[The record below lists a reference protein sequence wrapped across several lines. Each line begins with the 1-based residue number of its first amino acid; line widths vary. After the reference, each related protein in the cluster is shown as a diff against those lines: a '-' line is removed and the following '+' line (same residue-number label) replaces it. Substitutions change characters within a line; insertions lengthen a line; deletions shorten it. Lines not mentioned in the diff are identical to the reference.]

1 MNYAVH
7 QPTGG
12 DRLADILE
20 RVLDKGIVVAGDIT
34 VSLVGIELLSIK
46 VRLIVATVDRAR
58 EIGINWWEA
67 DPRLTARSSE
77 LSIENEQLK
86 ERLAVLE
93 GKEAD
98 PMLTT
103 RSFELSI
110 ENEQLKNRL
119 AALEGKVASSI
130 RPRKHRA
137 RSAVV
142 KSGSVT

>member
-34 VSLVGIELLSIK
+34 VSLVGIELLNIK

-67 DPRLTARSSE
+67 DPRLTTRTSE
-77 LSIENEQLK
+77 LSIENDQLK
-86 ERLAVLE
+86 QRLAVLE
-93 GKEAD
+93 G
-98 PMLTT
+98 
-103 RSFELSI
+103 
-110 ENEQLKNRL
+110 Q
-119 AALEGKVASSI
+119 VARSI
-130 RPRKHRA
+130 RPRKR
-137 RSAVV
+137 RPQSIVV

>member
-20 RVLDKGIVVAGDIT
+20 RVLDKGIVVAGDI
-34 VSLVGIELLSIK
+34 K

-67 DPRLTARSSE
+67 DPMLSARTSE
-77 LSIENEQLK
+77 LSSENEQLK
-86 ERLAVLE
+86 KRLAVLE
-93 GKEAD
+93 GK
-98 PMLTT
+98 
-103 RSFELSI
+103 
-110 ENEQLKNRL
+110 
-119 AALEGKVASSI
+119 VARGI

-142 KSGSVT
+142 KSGASHER

>member
-67 DPRLTARSSE
+67 DPMLTTRTSD

-86 ERLAVLE
+86 
-93 GKEAD
+93 K
-98 PMLTT
+98 
-103 RSFELSI
+103 
-110 ENEQLKNRL
+110 RL
-119 AALEGKVASSI
+119 AALEHKVARST
-130 RPRKHRA
+130 RPRKR
-137 RSAVV
+137 RPRNIVV
-142 KSGSVT
+142 KSGSIT